1 MSKRG
6 LGKGLG
12 ALLPSSLDIE
22 GDLDKEIRELRLDEI
37 IPNTDQP
44 RRQFDQDKL
53 TELALSIQE
62 HGIVQ
67 PIVVRTLENGLYQI
81 VAGERRWRAAQQLEL
96 ETIPV
101 IIKDYNDKQMMEI
114 ALIENIQREDLNP
127 LEEARAYQILIEEH
141 QLTQEELGGRLG
153 KSRSYIA
160 NTLRLLNLS
169 IPVQKML
176 EEGQLTSGHARA
188 ILTLP
193 EKGQETLAE
202 KIIIEGL
209 SVRETEQI
217 VKTIL
222 TLKEEK
228 ADKLIQKEKSGS
240 TLYENSIIA
249 DFQERLR
256 ERLGTKVEI
265 NQQGDKGRIIIEYYS
280 PGDLQRVLDLFFE
293 EEIS

>member
-127 LEEARAYQILIEEH
+127 LEEARAYQTLIEEH